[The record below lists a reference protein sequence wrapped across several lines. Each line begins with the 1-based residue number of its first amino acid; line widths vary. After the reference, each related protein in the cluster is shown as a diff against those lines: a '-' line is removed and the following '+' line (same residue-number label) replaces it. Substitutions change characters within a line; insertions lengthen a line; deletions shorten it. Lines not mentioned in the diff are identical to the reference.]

1 MTPARTMD
9 NSLNREILKLAIPSI
24 IANITVPMVG
34 MVAIAVVGHIH
45 DDSLYSTATL
55 IGGISIGST
64 IFSLLYWNFSFLRT
78 GTGGLTAQAYGRGDS
93 RECANLLTRALA
105 IALGSATAIL
115 AIQYLVVRFALM
127 LLDASP
133 EVEYLA
139 ESYFRVRIWAA
150 PATLSLM
157 AIKGWFIGMQ
167 DGVSPMLTDVVV
179 NGVCIVLC
187 LALALGI
194 HIGPLDYAGMGFIGV
209 AYATL
214 VAQYCGLA
222 LAVILLAA
230 KYRYVFEGF
239 GTKEAVASF
248 QGGEIR
254 KFFSTNV
261 DLFVRSVCFMG
272 IYIGFTAISATFGDL
287 TLATGTIMMDLMLL
301 FSYITDGFAYAGEA
315 MVGKYIG
322 AHDPARMRRTT
333 RYVFGWSMGI
343 AALFMV
349 AYHLWGDVM
358 LGWLTSDADV
368 LACGMQYVPWL
379 LLMPI
384 VGCAAFT
391 WDGIFTGATATRKL
405 RNSMIWAVVAFL
417 AVYFALDIMF
427 NRGFDLM
434 GLASDGTSDSG
445 SLAPVHDG
453 TLGLHLMLA
462 AYLVHLVVRTV
473 YLSAHY
479 RKAVLSRL

>member
-1 MTPARTMD
+1 MKFL
-9 NSLNREILKLAIPSI
+9 LNKEILKLAIPSI

-34 MVAIAVVGHIH
+34 MVAIAVVGHI
-45 DDSLYSTATL
+45 DNDNLYSAATL

-78 GTGGLTAQAYGRGDS
+78 GTGGLTAQAYGRGDT
-93 RECANLLTRALA
+93 RECANLLTRAEA
-105 IALGSATAIL
+105 IALGSAAVIL
-115 AIQYLVVRFALM
+115 LIQYLLVKGALM

-133 EVEYLA
+133 EVELLA
-139 ESYFRVRIWAA
+139 ESYFNVRIWAA

-179 NGVCIVLC
+179 NGFCI
-187 LALALGI
+187 
-194 HIGPLDYAGMGFIGV
+194 AGCILLSREMGFIGV

-214 VAQYCGLA
+214 IAQYCGLA
-222 LAVILLAA
+222 LAIFLILFR
-230 KYRYVFEGF
+230 YRQVFKAYGVREMR
-239 GTKEAVASF
+239 EAF
-248 QGGEIR
+248 RGGQVR

-261 DLFVRSVCFMG
+261 DLFIRSVCFMG

-287 TLATGTIMMDLMLL
+287 TLATATIMMDLMLL

-322 AHDPARMRRTT
+322 ASDSVNMNKTI
-333 RYVFGWSMGI
+333 RYVFYWSMGI
-343 AALFMV
+343 ASLFML
-349 AYHLWGDVM
+349 AYWLWGDVM

-368 LACGMQYVPWL
+368 LQRGMLYIPWL

-391 WDGIFTGATATRKL
+391 WDGVYTGATQTKKL
-405 RNSMIWAVVAFL
+405 RNSMIWAVGSFI
-417 AVYFALDIMF
+417 AVYYALDIW
-427 NRGFDLM
+427 NP
-434 GLASDGTSDSG
+434 A
-445 SLAPVHDG
+445 HDG
-453 TLGLHLMLA
+453 TLGLHLMLG
-462 AYLVHLVVRTV
+462 AYFIHLVVRTV
-473 YLSAHY
+473 YLSLNY
-479 RKAVLSRL
+479 RSVIRLA